1 MKKTGLIALFPG
13 MIVTGAFLSSCNQT
27 PKNETPQKPN
37 VILIYTDDLGYGD
50 VSCYGATKVNTP
62 NVDRL
67 AAEGIRFTNG
77 HCTSSTCTPSRFS
90 LLTGKYAFREEGTGI
105 APGNAAMIINPERTT
120 VADVFQKAGYKTAA
134 IGKWHLGLG
143 GEGGPDWNGEIT
155 PGPREIGFD
164 YSFLIP
170 ATGDRVPCVYV
181 ENQRVAGLDPN
192 DPIQVSYKEK
202 VGDDPTG
209 LEHPEMLKQMW
220 SHGHN
225 NTIVNGISRI
235 GFMSGGNA
243 ARWVDEDMADVLTGK
258 AINFIEKNQ
267 KEPFFL
273 YFATHDIHVPRVP
286 HSRFAGKSGLGY
298 RGDAILQMDWCV
310 GEIMK
315 KIEELGLKENTMIIF
330 SSDNG
335 PVLDDGY
342 YDEAVTKQNGHL
354 PWGPL
359 RGGKYSAFDA
369 GTRVPLL
376 ISWPGTVKPKV
387 SETLVSQID
396 LMASFASMLNVPL
409 AEEDAPDSF
418 NSLDVFLGK
427 SDQNRE
433 YVVEHGLYT
442 LSFIQNEWKYIK
454 PCKGPRMS
462 NQWVNIELGSDT
474 LAQLYN
480 LKEDIGETNNIAEQ
494 NTEKTE
500 ELDNL
505 LKQMLE
511 KGRSR

>member
-1 MKKTGLIALFPG
+1 MKKSGLTVALHGLMATGTLIVA
-13 MIVTGAFLSSCNQT
+13 CNPT
-27 PKNETPQKPN
+27 AKNETAQKPN

-50 VSCYGATKVNTP
+50 LSCYGATKVSTP

-77 HCTSSTCTPSRFS
+77 HCTSSTCTPSRYS
-90 LLTGKYAFREEGTGI
+90 LLTGKYAFREPGTGV
-105 APGNAAMIINPERTT
+105 APGDAAMIIKPERTT
-120 VADVFQKAGYKTAA
+120 MADIFQKAGYKTAVV
-134 IGKWHLGLG
+134 GKWHLGLG
-143 GEGGPDWNGEIT
+143 GDGGPDWNGNIT

-181 ENQRVAGLDPN
+181 EDQRVAGLDPN
-192 DPIQVSYKEK
+192 DSIKVSYKDK

-243 ARWVDEDMADVLTGK
+243 ARWVDEDMADVITGK

-342 YDEAVTKQNGHL
+342 YDEAVTKQNGHM

-369 GTRVPLL
+369 GTRVPFV
-376 ISWPGTVKPKV
+376 ISWPGTIQPKV
-387 SETLVSQID
+387 SETLVSQVD
-396 LMASFASMLNVPL
+396 LMSSFAGMLNVPL
-409 AEEDAPDSF
+409 TDDEAPDSF
-418 NSLDVFLGK
+418 NSMEVFLGE
-427 SDQNRE
+427 SDQDRE
-433 YVVEHGLYT
+433 HVIEHAGA
-442 LSFIQNEWKYIK
+442 LSIIQGDWKYIQ
-454 PCKGPRMS
+454 PRKGPKMS
-462 NQWVNIELGSDT
+462 NKWVNIELGNDT
-474 LAQLYN
+474 LPQLYN
-480 LKEDIGETNNIAEQ
+480 LKEDIGETNNLAAQ
-494 NTEKTE
+494 NPEKTN
-500 ELDNL
+500 ELATL
-505 LKQMLE
+505 LQQMLD